1 MKLFKQTW
9 FAILLCVIAVVG
21 TTLLNTR
28 VKFGALSRDVRA
40 SLYEADKDG
49 VNIITELGNLG
60 SSVDAL
66 IALASERDLDTAA
79 AEDAARYLELLLGAG
94 DTEASQLHR
103 YYRTLMDLIE
113 PLEEQLG
120 ELSLD
125 SHDSATLQRCI
136 TGIFGIRSA
145 IEGSGYNAS
154 VQRFLDTYLR
164 FPTKDLAALTKVPY
178 PELFN

>member
-21 TTLLNTR
+21 TTLMNTR
-28 VKFGALSRDVRA
+28 IKFGALSQDVRA
-40 SLYEADKDG
+40 SLYAADKDG

-66 IALASERDLDTAA
+66 LTLGSERDLDTAA
-79 AEDAARYLELLLGAG
+79 AEDAARTLELLLSAG
-94 DTEASQLHR
+94 DAEASQLHR

-120 ELSLD
+120 ELNLN
-125 SHDSATLQRCI
+125 SHDAATLQRCI
-136 TGIFGIRSA
+136 TGITGIRSA
-145 IEGSGYNAS
+145 IEGSGYNES
-154 VQRFLDTYLR
+154 VQRFLDTYLH
-164 FPTKDLAALTKVPY
+164 FPTKNLAALTKIPY